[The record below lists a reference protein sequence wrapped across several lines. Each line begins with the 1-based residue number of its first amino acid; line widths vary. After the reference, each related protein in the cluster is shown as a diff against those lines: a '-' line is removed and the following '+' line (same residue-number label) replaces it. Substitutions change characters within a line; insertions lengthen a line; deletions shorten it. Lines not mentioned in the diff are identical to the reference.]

1 MPIKFGRLVQ
11 KGLKNPSDF
20 IRILFALPKF
30 IKLFYR
36 LFHDRRVPIHLK
48 VILILTLAYVISPI
62 DLIPDLLIPFFG
74 QIDDLIILIAGLRY
88 FLRNCPPEAVQE
100 HVLQIERG
108 SS

>member
-1 MPIKFGRLVQ
+1 MAIKFGRLVQ
-11 KGLKNPSDF
+11 QGLKNPLDF
-20 IRILFALPKF
+20 IRTLFALPKF

-36 LFHDRRVPIHLK
+36 LFHDSRVALQLK
-48 VILILTLAYVISPI
+48 IMLILTLAYVISPI

-100 HVLQIERG
+100 HVLLIERG
-108 SS
+108 AS